1 MKISNYLRS
10 DLIFLD
16 LDAQRK
22 DNAIAKI
29 VELMEKN
36 HVLTD
41 SSAFLSEVL
50 QRESLGSTAI
60 GKGVALPH
68 ARTQNVKEIVIA
80 FARLKEGV
88 DFGAEDKEPVRLI
101 FLLGTPLDAVGEYLK
116 VLARLSKLLRD
127 AKIRKGLLKA
137 ESPKEV
143 LELFSNAEQ

>member
-41 SSAFLSEVL
+41 SGAFLNEVL

-88 DFGAEDKEPVRLI
+88 DFEAEDREPVRLI